1 MQTNCVRT
9 PLSVTVL
16 AIACMSAVHAQSD
29 YPNRP
34 IRYIVPY
41 PAGGSTTF
49 TARLV
54 GSRYTEAW
62 GQQIVIDNRPGANT
76 MIGTQLLVRARADGY
91 TIGYIG
97 PGIASSH
104 LLLKPPYDGLRDIAP
119 IASIAAVENLL
130 VVHPSV
136 QATTLREFVAL
147 AKSRPGQLDFATSS
161 MGGSTHF
168 AARLLNSVARIETRQ
183 IPYKGAGPA
192 IADLM
197 GGQVHFMLAIPTNVI
212 GQVQTGR
219 LRAIA
224 VTGESRLSA
233 LPHIPTFTEAGVPG
247 ISLKTWHGVGAPAGT
262 PKPLVAKLS
271 AEIGRLIALPETRE
285 LLASRGFDPFYNDP
299 EQTAAMLR
307 AELMKFEKLI
317 REAQIKP
324 E

>member
-1 MQTNCVRT
+1 VRT
-9 PLSVTVL
+9 RSLKSVIAIAVL
-16 AIACMSAVHAQSD
+16 ACGSTDALRAQSD

-41 PAGGSTTF
+41 PAGGSTTY

-54 GSRYTEAW
+54 GQRYTEVW
-62 GQQIVIDNRPGANT
+62 GHQIVIDNRPGADT
-76 MIGTQLLVRARADGY
+76 MIGTQLLVRARPDGY

-97 PGIASSH
+97 PGLASNH
-104 LLLKPPYDGLRDIAP
+104 LMLKTPYDGLRDVVP
-119 IASIAAVENLL
+119 IASIAGVENLL
-130 VVHPSV
+130 VVHPNV
-136 QATTLREFVAL
+136 QATTLREFIAL
-147 AKSRPGQLDFATSS
+147 ATSRPGRLDFATSS
-161 MGGSTHF
+161 AGGSTHF
-168 AARLLNSVARIETRQ
+168 AARLLNSVAGIDTRQ

-212 GQVQTGR
+212 AQVKTGR

-233 LPHIPTFTEAGVPG
+233 LPHIPTFSEAGVPG

-262 PKPLVAKLS
+262 PQALVAKLS
-271 AEIGRLIALPETRE
+271 AEIARLLALPETRDK
-285 LLASRGFDPFYNDP
+285 LDTQGFDPFYNDP
-299 EQTAAMLR
+299 DQTAAMLR
-307 AELMKFEKLI
+307 AELAKFEKLI
-317 REAQIKP
+317 REARIKL

>member
-1 MQTNCVRT
+1 VQASCLRAVIALAALAGVCADGVR
-9 PLSVTVL
+9 
-16 AIACMSAVHAQSD
+16 AQSD

-41 PAGGSTTF
+41 PAGGSTTY

-54 GSRYTEAW
+54 GEYFAEVW
-62 GQQIVIDNRPGANT
+62 GQQAVIDNRPGGNT
-76 MIGTQLLVRARADGY
+76 IIGTQLLVRARPDGY

-97 PGIASSH
+97 PGIASNH
-104 LLLKPPYDGLRDIAP
+104 LLLKPPFDGLRDIVP

-136 QATTLREFVAL
+136 PAVTLKEFIAL

-168 AARLLNSVARIETRQ
+168 AARMLNSVAGIDTRQ
-183 IPYKGAGPA
+183 IPYKGAAPA
-192 IADLM
+192 VADLM
-197 GGQVHFMLAIPTNVI
+197 GGQVQFMLAIPTNVL
-212 GQVQTGR
+212 GQVTTGR

-233 LPHIPTFTEAGVPG
+233 LPDIPTFTEAGLPG
-247 ISLKTWHGVGAPAGT
+247 VSMRTWHGVGAPAGT
-262 PKPLVAKLS
+262 PKALVAKLS
-271 AEIGRLIALPETRE
+271 AEIARLVAMPETRQK
-285 LLASRGFDPFYNDP
+285 LDSRGFDPFYNDP
-299 EQTAAMLR
+299 DQTAAMLR
-307 AELMKFEKLI
+307 DELAKFERIL
-317 REAQIKP
+317 REAKIKV

>member
-1 MQTNCVRT
+1 MQTHRLRTILACV
-9 PLSVTVL
+9 VL
-16 AIACMSAVHAQSD
+16 ACAGTNASSAQSD

-41 PAGGSTTF
+41 PAGGSTTY

-54 GSRYTEAW
+54 GQRFTDVW
-62 GQQIVIDNRPGANT
+62 GHQVVIDNRPGADT
-76 MIGTQLLVRARADGY
+76 MIGTQVLVRARPDGY

-97 PGIASSH
+97 PGIASNH
-104 LLLKPPYDGLRDIAP
+104 LMLKTPYDGLRDIAP
-119 IASIAAVENLL
+119 IASIAGVENLL

-136 QATTLREFVAL
+136 QATTLKEFIAL
-147 AKSRPGQLDFATSS
+147 AKSRPGALDFATSS
-161 MGGSTHF
+161 AGGSTHF
-168 AARLLNSVARIETRQ
+168 AARMLNSIAGIETRQ

-212 GQVQTGR
+212 AQVKTGR

-224 VTGESRLSA
+224 VTGETRLSA

-262 PKPLVAKLS
+262 PKALLVKLS
-271 AEIGRLIALPETRE
+271 TEIARLLALPETRE
-285 LLASRGFDPFYNDP
+285 KLDGQGFEPFYNDP
-299 EQTAAMLR
+299 DQTAAMLR
-307 AELMKFEKLI
+307 AELNKFEKIL
-317 REAQIKP
+317 REAKIKV

>member
-1 MQTNCVRT
+1 MQALR
-9 PLSVTVL
+9 L
-16 AIACMSAVHAQSD
+16 AILISLAGCGCAVHAQAD

-41 PAGGSTTF
+41 PAGGSTSY
-49 TARLV
+49 TARMV
-54 GSRYTEAW
+54 GQRYTEVW
-62 GQQIVIDNRPGANT
+62 GQQIIIDNRPGADT
-76 MIGTQLLVRARADGY
+76 MIGTQTLVRARPDGY

-97 PGIASSH
+97 PGIASNH
-104 LLLKPPYDGLRDIAP
+104 LMLKTPYDGLKEITP

-130 VVHPSV
+130 VVHPNV
-136 QATTLREFVAL
+136 QAATLPEFIAL
-147 AKSRPGQLDFATSS
+147 AKSRPGQLDFAISS
-161 MGGSTHF
+161 VGGSTNF
-168 AARLLNSVARIETRQ
+168 AAELMNQVAGIKTRR

-212 GQVQTGR
+212 AQVKSGR

-224 VTGESRLSA
+224 VTGETRLNS

-262 PKPLVAKLS
+262 PKALIARLS
-271 AEIGRLIALPETRE
+271 AEIGKLVALPETRE
-285 LLASRGFDPFYNDP
+285 KLDGQGFDPFYNDP

-307 AELMKFEKLI
+307 AELAKFEKLI
-317 REAQIKP
+317 KAANIRADS
-324 E
+324 

>member
-1 MQTNCVRT
+1 MQANCLR
-9 PLSVTVL
+9 PI
-16 AIACMSAVHAQSD
+16 IAFAALTGGCASMAHAQSD
-29 YPNRP
+29 YPSRP

-54 GSRYTEAW
+54 GQRYTDVW
-62 GQQIVIDNRPGANT
+62 GHQIVIDNRPGADT
-76 MIGTQLLVRARADGY
+76 MIGTQLLARARPDGY

-97 PGIASSH
+97 PGIASNH

-130 VVHPSV
+130 VVHPRV
-136 QATTLREFVAL
+136 QAATLKEFVAL

-161 MGGSTHF
+161 AGGSTHF
-168 AARLLNSVARIETRQ
+168 AARLLNSVAGIETRQ

-212 GQVQTGR
+212 AQVKTGR

-224 VTGESRLSA
+224 VTGELRLSA
-233 LPHIPTFTEAGVPG
+233 LPQIPTFTEAGVPG

-262 PKPLVAKLS
+262 PKALLAKLS
-271 AEIGRLIALPETRE
+271 AEIARLIALPETRE
-285 LLASRGFDPFYNDP
+285 KLDSQGFDPFYNDP
-299 EQTAAMLR
+299 DQTAALLR
-307 AELMKFEKLI
+307 AELTKFEKII
-317 REAQIKP
+317 READIRA